1 MTEVVFQLQGG
12 GVVHVAMATSDQGA
26 LVGASGAVIEAKQT
40 FEEAV
45 SGLKPVAE
53 ALLNQIRSLAQ
64 SPDEV
69 SLEFGVTLKIE
80 AGVLIA
86 KTAGEGNFKVEV
98 KWKRDK

>member
-1 MTEVVFQLQGG
+1 MAEIAFKLEGG
-12 GVVHVAMATSDQGA
+12 GVVYVDTTTRDQGG
-26 LVGASGAVIEAKQT
+26 LVGAPGAVVEAKHT

-53 ALLNQIRSLAQ
+53 ALLSQVRSLAQ

-69 SLEFGVTLKIE
+69 SLEFGVTLKLE

-86 KTAGEGNFKVEV
+86 KTSGEGNFKVEV
-98 KWKRDK
+98 KWKREK

>member
-1 MTEVVFQLQGG
+1 MTEVAFRLQGG
-12 GVVHVAMATSDQGA
+12 GVVYVDTTTPDQGG
-26 LVGASGAVIEAKQT
+26 LVGASGAVIEAKHT

-53 ALLNQIRSLAQ
+53 ALLGQVRSLVQ

-69 SLEFGVTLKIE
+69 SLEFGVTLKLE